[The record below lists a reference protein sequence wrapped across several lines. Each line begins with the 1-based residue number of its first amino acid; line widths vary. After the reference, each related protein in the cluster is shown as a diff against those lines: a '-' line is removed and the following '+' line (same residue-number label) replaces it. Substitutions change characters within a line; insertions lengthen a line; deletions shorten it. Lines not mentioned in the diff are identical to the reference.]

1 MVTLAPRGGGA
12 VAGGELYFEDLS
24 EGDRGPVLTHR
35 LTRADLIEYAGASGD
50 FNPMHT
56 DEVAAREA
64 GQPSVFGQGMFSAG
78 LLATALTNWSGV
90 GSLVRYNVRFVK
102 QTWPG
107 ERLSTRIR
115 VERKRVEGGRHLID
129 VSCSLA
135 NEEGQDKVSGE
146 ATVTVPSAGNGGS
159 G

>member
-1 MVTLAPRGGGA
+1 ML
-12 VAGGELYFEDLS
+12 FE
-24 EGDRGPVLTHR
+24 EIEVGDEAPVLDHTLSR
-35 LTRADLIEYAGASGD
+35 NDLVQYAGASGD

-64 GQPSVFGQGMFSAG
+64 GMQSVFGHGMFSAG

-135 NEEGQDKVSGE
+135 NEEGQEKVSGE